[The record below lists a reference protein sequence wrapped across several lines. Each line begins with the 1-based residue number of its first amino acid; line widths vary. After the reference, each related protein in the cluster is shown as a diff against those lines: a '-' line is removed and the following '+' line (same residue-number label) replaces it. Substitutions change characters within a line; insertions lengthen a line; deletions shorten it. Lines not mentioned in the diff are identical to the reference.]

1 MPIKNKQ
8 MNKDRQIESMRLY
21 RTLCIKKLLKTDLD
35 LIIKEIQPHRPILGD
50 LHSANLLLNINC
62 NWHYDDDLI
71 DSLKDE
77 EIEKMIKILLYYEKI
92 RFAGSASAIPNL
104 LRKLNRRGYENLE
117 KLIQWVIEINAN
129 ENPWI
134 PTGRFKDQS
143 ITAAQYLTQTL

>member
-1 MPIKNKQ
+1 MKEDPK
-8 MNKDRQIESMRLY
+8 IEAMRPY
-21 RTLCIKKLLKTDLD
+21 RVECIKKLLKNDLD
-35 LIIKEIQPHRPILGD
+35 LIIKETQPHRAILGD

-62 NWHYDDDLI
+62 NWHYDHDLI